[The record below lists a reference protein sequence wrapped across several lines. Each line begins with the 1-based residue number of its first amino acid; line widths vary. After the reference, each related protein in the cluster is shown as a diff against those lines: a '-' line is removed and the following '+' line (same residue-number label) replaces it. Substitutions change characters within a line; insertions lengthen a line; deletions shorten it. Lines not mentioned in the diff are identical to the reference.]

1 MPVLVCHRAH
11 ARRFH
16 DHVIDDSCGEQS
28 KHRVAA
34 RTALTP
40 RARSG
45 TPEARVLRAV
55 RTRTRGQHRLC
66 HPGQGPRESCS
77 VSGASPSSRPPRP
90 HLRWWGSR
98 TRPPARTRS
107 WPRAC
112 APSSAAS
119 AWCWGTRA
127 RRRGGGTASPWPRC
141 GPGAAAA
148 PLLPPGAVRSL
159 PPRLRSATD
168 TKAETEMSGRV
179 LTGGSKNLLENKI
192 NKALEIW
199 DQT

>member
-1 MPVLVCHRAH
+1 MPVFVCHRPH
-11 ARRFH
+11 AGRFH
-16 DHVIDDSCGEQS
+16 DHVIDNSCGEES
-28 KHRVAA
+28 KHRLWLAAA
-34 RTALTP
+34 RSAVTP

-45 TPEARVLRAV
+45 MPEAPVSRAV
-55 RTRTRGQHRLC
+55 RTRTWGQQRLR

-77 VSGASPSSRPPRP
+77 VSGSSPSCRPPRP

-112 APSSAAS
+112 VPSSAAS

-127 RRRGGGTASPWPRC
+127 RRRAGGTASPWPRC

-148 PLLPPGAVRSL
+148 PLLRPGAVRSL
-159 PPRLRSATD
+159 PPRPRSAAD
-168 TKAETEMSGRV
+168 TKAETEMGCRV
-179 LTGGSKNLLENKI
+179 LTGENELLFKKTN
-192 NKALEIW
+192 
-199 DQT
+199 